1 MGLYSD
7 NFTIILYAHFQSG
20 PPRGGGGWGSTLSGP
35 PDQKGPP
42 KKERKKG
49 RPGPA
54 QPLGGPVFNMR
65 DVSTII

>member
-1 MGLYSD
+1 MHIFNQG
-7 NFTIILYAHFQSG
+7 
-20 PPRGGGGWGSTLSGP
+20 RREGGGRLGQHFVRAPRS
-35 PDQKGPP
+35 KGPP
-42 KKERKKG
+42 KERKKG